1 MKAADPDTFPR
12 RAVLILVLLAAVLG
26 ALELGRRDLWA
37 PDEPK
42 YALVAREMLETGQ
55 FLRPHVNGAPYPD
68 KPPLLFWLIALA
80 SWFTGGVGQPAAV
93 LPSILAMLLTLWAT
107 GRLAFRLG
115 GQRAPP
121 VLAVGLLLVAYR
133 FISQGTFGQID
144 MLLTACTT
152 WAFLLLVEGS
162 GLLEDFPVDRRR
174 IAGAFALMGLGI
186 LAKGPVALICPL
198 GGFLVGAA
206 LAGRRDT
213 WRTLRWPWA
222 WLAMLAVVGAWLIPA
237 AVGALT
243 GGQQA
248 WLENI
253 LFRQTAVR
261 YAASWH
267 HHQPP
272 WYFLIVPWFDF
283 LPTILLFPAALGSLL
298 RGDARGRMAPRLL
311 AGACLFVLIFF
322 SIPSGKRGLYL
333 MPLYPWLATWLA
345 IDLTDRLQRGGRA
358 LIPLRVAGGLLGAA
372 FLAAAFWA
380 PTGLDQVQR
389 RQGID
394 LPSTPILAVVAGLAL
409 AHLAL
414 AIRPGRQTLVGAFGG
429 WLLFYAMVFTVIHPA
444 FDPRKSARP
453 LIAAIDQRT
462 VEGASGGM
470 VDFRAQF
477 AFYGGRL
484 LTAQPRDAQAM
495 ERIARRLESD
505 EPFWV
510 IVRRPQAEMLLSRIA
525 PDRRPTLIVEKGVGD
540 KDLVVYAN
548 QAALRPTDT
557 KGGGP

>member
-1 MKAADPDTFPR
+1 MTAADPHRFPR
-12 RAVLILVLLAAVLG
+12 RAVLALLALAATLG
-26 ALELGRRDLWA
+26 LLELGRRDLWA

-68 KPPLLFWLIALA
+68 KPPLLFWCIALA
-80 SWFTGGVGQPAAV
+80 SLVTGGVGQPAAV

-107 GRLAFRLG
+107 GRLAHRLS

-152 WAFLLLVEGS
+152 WAFLLLVEGG
-162 GLLEDFPVDRRR
+162 GLLEGRPVDRRR
-174 IAGAFALMGLGI
+174 IVGAFALMGLGI

-198 GGFLVGAA
+198 GGFLLGAA

-213 WRTLRWPWA
+213 WRSLRSAAA
-222 WLAMLAVVGAWLIPA
+222 WLTLLAVVGAWLIPA
-237 AVGALT
+237 AVGALS

-272 WYFLIVPWFDF
+272 WYFLVVPWYDF
-283 LPTILLFPAALGSLL
+283 LPTILLLPAAAWSLL
-298 RGDARGRMAPRLL
+298 RGEDRHRTAPRLL

-345 IDLTDRLQRGGRA
+345 IDLDRRLQRAGRA
-358 LIPLRVAGGLLGAA
+358 LAPLRGAGMLLGVA
-372 FLAAAFWA
+372 FLAAAAWLPRRPREGTPA
-380 PTGLDQVQR
+380 PGGRSSR
-389 RQGID
+389 RAPLHRAAAADPG
-394 LPSTPILAVVAGLAL
+394 PPVARPATRPPRPGGHLR
-409 AHLAL
+409 HLAAAARADL
-414 AIRPGRQTLVGAFGG
+414 HRHPPCFRSTQVGPPLHRRHSPAHGGGGHRRDGRFPGPVRLLRGAAADGPTAGRRGHGPHRPAPGKRRALLGDRPPPPGRRAPVP
-429 WLLFYAMVFTVIHPA
+429 HP
-444 FDPRKSARP
+444 PRP
-453 LIAAIDQRT
+453 AA
-462 VEGASGGM
+462 
-470 VDFRAQF
+470 
-477 AFYGGRL
+477 
-484 LTAQPRDAQAM
+484 DA
-495 ERIARRLESD
+495 
-505 EPFWV
+505 
-510 IVRRPQAEMLLSRIA
+510 
-525 PDRRPTLIVEKGVGD
+525 DRRKRRG
-540 KDLVVYAN
+540 
-548 QAALRPTDT
+548 
-557 KGGGP
+557 

>member
-1 MKAADPDTFPR
+1 MTAADPHRFPR
-12 RAVLILVLLAAVLG
+12 RAVLALLALAATLG
-26 ALELGRRDLWA
+26 LLELGRRDLWA

-68 KPPLLFWLIALA
+68 KPPLLFWCIALA
-80 SWFTGGVGQPAAV
+80 SLVTGGVGQPAAV

-107 GRLAFRLG
+107 GRLAHRLS

-152 WAFLLLVEGS
+152 WAFLLLVEGG
-162 GLLEDFPVDRRR
+162 GLLEGRPVDRRR
-174 IAGAFALMGLGI
+174 IVGAFALMGLGI

-198 GGFLVGAA
+198 GGFLLGAA

-213 WRTLRWPWA
+213 WRSLRSAAA
-222 WLAMLAVVGAWLIPA
+222 WLTLLAVVGAWLIPA
-237 AVGALT
+237 AVGALS

-272 WYFLIVPWFDF
+272 WYFLVVPWYDF
-283 LPTILLFPAALGSLL
+283 LPTILLLPAAAWSLL
-298 RGDARGRMAPRLL
+298 RGEDRHRTAPRLL

-345 IDLTDRLQRGGRA
+345 IDLDRRLQRAGRA
-358 LIPLRVAGGLLGAA
+358 LAPLRGAGMLLGVA
-372 FLAAAFWA
+372 FLAAAAWLPA
-380 PTGLDQVQR
+380 GLEKVRQ
-389 RQGID
+389 RQGVD
-394 LPSTPILAVVAGLAL
+394 LPAAPLFTVLLLLTL
-409 AHLAL
+409 AHLWLAL
-414 AIRPGRQTLVGAFGG
+414 RPGRRALAGTFAT
-429 WLLFYAMVFTVIHPA
+429 WLLLHGLIFTVIHPA

-453 LIAAIDQRT
+453 FIAAIRQRT
-462 VEGASGGM
+462 VEEATGGM

-484 LTAQPRDAQAM
+484 LTAQPRDDAAM
-495 ERIARRLESD
+495 DRIARRLESD

-510 IVRRPQAEMLLSRIA
+510 IVRRPQAEGLLSRIH

-548 QAALRPTDT
+548 RAALKDADRP
-557 KGGGP
+557 